1 MVSTPTTQESYK
13 LALLL
18 PLSYFFFFFFCSK
31 EAYVWYY
38 TKTGDQGTELFLK
51 RLALLG
57 MEWSRGRAQGKMC
70 LPSLRVEKTSC
81 LDILELGFLDSKALR
96 KESGD

>member
-18 PLSYFFFFFFCSK
+18 PLSSFFFFFAPKKHMCGT
-31 EAYVWYY
+31 